1 MKGKTTYRVK
11 QYPTVDSLPPGSMT
25 VAEYCKSEGISTS
38 VFYMRLNRGT
48 ATYKVV
54 VFHNINFVVPG

>member
-1 MKGKTTYRVK
+1 MKGKTTYRTNN
-11 QYPTVDSLPPGSMT
+11 YPNVDSLPPGAMT
-25 VAEYCKSEGISTS
+25 VAEYCKSKNISTS

-54 VFHNINFVVPG
+54 VFQNINFVVPG

>member
-1 MKGKTTYRVK
+1 MKGKTTYRTNS
-11 QYPTVDSLPPGSMT
+11 YPTVNSLPPGAMT
-25 VAEYCKSEGISTS
+25 VAEYCKSKNISTS

-54 VFHNINFVVPG
+54 VFQNINFVVPG